1 MSNLIYTERLDKIRF
16 CPGVLG
22 KLFGEVILRVIQEF
36 LENSCLVAKVIL
48 DVGELFRNS
57 WRVLL
62 ASYFES
68 YARIFG
74 EFFGRVV
81 LKVIQWF
88 LENSFGKLF

>member
-1 MSNLIYTERLDKIRF
+1 M
-16 CPGVLG
+16 
-22 KLFGEVILRVIQEF
+22 RVIQEF

-74 EFFGRVV
+74 EFFGQVI